1 MKATPIKDQWALP
14 LRGLLLAAFGE
25 FYRPLLNAFPKENSN
40 PREALEHAF
49 HIGKIRYVD
58 GVFIGEISA
67 DISLYLKERGAIWD
81 YTTRGWRL
89 PLTALPVRVSQ
100 IVEQYAKKDDTAK
113 KFIVAALGMAPLI
126 IDAFLSGDALA
137 KVSEDIL
144 EKVTTASGLPPAP
157 EIPIP
162 AAASPFDIRVRDV
175 MQRTTQKEIN
185 KILRDMDK
193 IIKKGGSLEE
203 YIVARSQI
211 AESKAKAIARAEMGK
226 EANIVL
232 AQGHIAEGRPYYMW
246 HTKGDGDVRP
256 IHRDLDKTIQ
266 RWDNPPIAGKG
277 FRGHP
282 GEAAN
287 CRCEAIPLER
297 T

>member
-1 MKATPIKDQWALP
+1 M
-14 LRGLLLAAFGE
+14 RRLLIEAFAQ
-25 FYRPLLNAFPKENSN
+25 FYIPLLQAFPKENSN

-67 DISLYLKERGAIWD
+67 DISLYLKEQGAFWD
-81 YTTRGWRL
+81 YRARGWRL
-89 PLTALPVRVSQ
+89 PLTALPTRVALIAEKYMKRDDEAKRI
-100 IVEQYAKKDDTAK
+100 IVTAL
-113 KFIVAALGMAPLI
+113 ALAPML
-126 IDAFLSGDALA
+126 IDAFLSGDSLSKVAEDISD
-137 KVSEDIL
+137 KVSE
-144 EKVTTASGLPPAP
+144 ASGIPPAP
-157 EIPIP
+157 EVPVP

-185 KILRDMDK
+185 KILKDMDSVT
-193 IIKKGGSLEE
+193 KKGGSLEE
-203 YIVARSQI
+203 YIVARSKI

-232 AQGHIAEGRPYYMW
+232 AQSNIAAGRPYYMW
-246 HTKGDGDVRP
+246 ITKGDGDVRP
-256 IHRDLDKTIQ
+256 IHRDLDKTTQ
-266 RWDNPPIAGKG
+266 RWDNPPIAGKN